1 MSVSLRGQAPR
12 SQKRHQKFTGDN
24 LMKHTIPFHHGL
36 MPLAVR
42 STALILALAS
52 ANIASAQVHN
62 TKTGVS
68 ALASITTGDENT
80 ADGFSALQF
89 TNTGGKNTAVGSISL
104 QKNTSGS
111 TNTAV
116 GYAALAVNNAN
127 GNTALGTQA
136 LTKNTTGAQN
146 TATGVNTMSA
156 NTKGT
161 LNTANGHSAL
171 NHNTTGTNNTALGYQ
186 ALFSNTT
193 ASQNTA
199 IGFGALANNTIGSP
213 NVAVGAGALM
223 SNTLGTQNTAVGTNA
238 LVNSTGNYNTALGAS
253 AGTDPGIGSNN
264 IYIGDPGFPGDTNV
278 ISIGGIAASGTSY
291 ENTFIGGI
299 YGASVNSGT
308 ALPVYVD
315 TDGHLGSATTSSAR
329 FKENIHD
336 MGATSSVLLA
346 LRPVTFRYKPEFDAA
361 QVPQFGLVAEE
372 VEKVNASLVVRDK
385 KGKPYGV
392 RYEAVNA
399 MLLNEFLKEHRK
411 NEEQE
416 KTIVELKSGMTAL
429 AATVKEQATLIQKVS
444 AQLEVSK
451 SAPQVV
457 ANNQ

>member
-1 MSVSLRGQAPR
+1 MKPIIQFHRGVVSLAI
-12 SQKRHQKFTGDN
+12 S
-24 LMKHTIPFHHGL
+24 
-36 MPLAVR
+36 
-42 STALILALAS
+42 SLILVLAS
-52 ANIASAQVHN
+52 ASIASAQVHN

-80 ADGFSALQF
+80 ADGFSALQL

-116 GYAALAVNNAN
+116 GYAALAANTGAN

-136 LTKNTTGAQN
+136 LNKNTNGAQN
-146 TATGVNTMSA
+146 TATGVNAMFA
-156 NTKGT
+156 NTKGQF
-161 LNTANGHSAL
+161 NTANGHSAL
-171 NHNTTGTNNTALGYQ
+171 SRNTTGTNNTALGYQ

-199 IGFGALANNTIGSP
+199 VGFGALANNTTGSP

-223 SNTLGTQNTAVGTNA
+223 SNATGTQNTAVGPNA
-238 LVNSTGNYNTALGAS
+238 LVNSTGNFNTALGAN

-278 ISIGGIAASGTSY
+278 ISIGGIAASGTDY
-291 ENTFIGGI
+291 TATFIGGI

-315 TDGHLGSATTSSAR
+315 TDGHLGTATTSSAR
-329 FKENIHD
+329 FKEAIKPMD
-336 MGATSSVLLA
+336 GASEAILA
-346 LRPVTFRYKPEFDAA
+346 LQPVTFRYKHELDPNSI
-361 QVPQFGLVAEE
+361 PQFGLVAEQ
-372 VEKVNASLVVRDK
+372 VEKVNPDLVIRDGE
-385 KGKPYGV
+385 GKIISV

-399 MLLNEFLKEHRK
+399 MLLNEFLKEHQK
-411 NEEQE
+411 VEEL
-416 KTIVELKSGMTAL
+416 TAIVAKQQAANVQQQKQIEAL
-429 AATVKEQATLIQKVS
+429 AAGLQKVT
-444 AQLEVSK
+444 AQVESGNSVPRVVSD
-451 SAPQVV
+451 
-457 ANNQ
+457 N